1 MIESSRLIW
10 EKGMQSPEGHRD
22 EMILETHRLNL
33 GYGDIQ
39 ILWDIDIQ
47 IREGEIVALAG
58 SNGAGKSTLLKGM
71 IGLLKP
77 MSGKILFQNKDI
89 SSLRPFDRVP
99 IGISM
104 IPEGRELF
112 YWMTAEENILMGA
125 YSRPD
130 SNEIQK
136 ELEWIY
142 NLFPILSERRH
153 QQAGTLSGGEQQMCA
168 IARGLMANP
177 KLLLL
182 DELSL
187 GLAPVM
193 VDRLVHA
200 IREIHR
206 LRKISIFLVEQD
218 VQTAFELASRGY
230 VIETGKIIAADTSQN
245 LLNDNRIREAYLG
258 I

>member
-1 MIESSRLIW
+1 
-10 EKGMQSPEGHRD
+10 MQRPAGGQD
-22 EMILETHRLNL
+22 KMLLETRTLNI

-39 ILWDIDIQ
+39 VLWDIHLTID
-47 IREGEIVALAG
+47 EGEVVALAG
-58 SNGAGKSTLLKGM
+58 SNGAGKTTLLKGLV
-71 IGLLKP
+71 GVLKP
-77 MSGKILFQNKDI
+77 LSGEILFEGKNI
-89 SSLRPFDRVP
+89 STLRPYDRVP
-99 IGISM
+99 LGISLV
-104 IPEGRELF
+104 PEGRELF
-112 YWMTAEENILMGA
+112 YWMGVEENILMGA

-130 SNEIQK
+130 ADGIQQD
-136 ELEWIY
+136 LEWIY
-142 NLFPILSERRH
+142 NLFPILKERKH

-206 LRKISIFLVEQD
+206 LKKISILLVEQD

-245 LLNDNRIREAYLG
+245 LLSDNRIREAYLG

>member
-1 MIESSRLIW
+1 ML
-10 EKGMQSPEGHRD
+10 
-22 EMILETHRLNL
+22 LETRSLNI

-39 ILWDIDIQ
+39 VLWDIHLGID
-47 IREGEIVALAG
+47 EGEIVALAG
-58 SNGAGKSTLLKGM
+58 SNGAGKTTLLKGLV
-71 IGLLKP
+71 GVLKP
-77 MSGKILFQNKDI
+77 ISGEILFEDKNI
-89 SSLRPFDRVP
+89 SALRPYQRVP
-99 IGISM
+99 LGISLV
-104 IPEGRELF
+104 PEGRELF
-112 YWMTAEENILMGA
+112 YWMGVEENILMGA
-125 YSRPD
+125 YSRLD
-130 SNEIQK
+130 SNGVQK
-136 ELEWIY
+136 DLGWVY
-142 NLFPILSERRH
+142 DLFPILRERKH

-206 LRKISIFLVEQD
+206 LRRISIFLVEQD
-218 VQTAFELASRGY
+218 VQTAFELAGRGY
-230 VIETGKIIAADTSQN
+230 VIETGKIIAADTSKN
-245 LLNDNRIREAYLG
+245 LLSDSRIREAYLG

>member
-1 MIESSRLIW
+1 MLLESRS
-10 EKGMQSPEGHRD
+10 
-22 EMILETHRLNL
+22 LNI

-39 ILWDIDIQ
+39 VLWDIHLRID
-47 IREGEIVALAG
+47 EGEIIAVAG
-58 SNGAGKSTLLKGM
+58 SIGAGKTTLLKGL
-71 IGLLKP
+71 IGILKP
-77 MSGKILFQNKDI
+77 ISGEILFENKNI
-89 SSLRPFDRVP
+89 SALRPYQRVP
-99 IGISM
+99 LGISL

-112 YWMTAEENILMGA
+112 YWMEVEENILMGA
-125 YSRPD
+125 YTRLD
-130 SNEIQK
+130 SNGVQK
-136 ELEWIY
+136 DLEWIY
-142 NLFPILSERRH
+142 DLFPILKERKH

-193 VDRLVHA
+193 LDRLVHA

-230 VIETGKIIAADTSQN
+230 VIETGKIVAADTSKN
-245 LLNDNRIREAYLG
+245 LLSDNRIREAYLG

>member
-1 MIESSRLIW
+1 ML
-10 EKGMQSPEGHRD
+10 
-22 EMILETHRLNL
+22 LETRSLNI

-39 ILWDIDIQ
+39 VLWDIHLRID
-47 IREGEIVALAG
+47 EGEIVALAG
-58 SNGAGKSTLLKGM
+58 SNGAGKTTLLKGLV
-71 IGLLKP
+71 GVLKP
-77 MSGKILFQNKDI
+77 ISGEILFENKKI
-89 SSLRPFDRVP
+89 SALRPYQRVP
-99 IGISM
+99 LGISLV
-104 IPEGRELF
+104 PEGRELF
-112 YWMTAEENILMGA
+112 YWMGVEENILMGA
-125 YSRPD
+125 YSRLD
-130 SNEIQK
+130 SNGIQK
-136 ELEWIY
+136 DLGWVY
-142 NLFPILSERRH
+142 DLFPILRERKH

-206 LRKISIFLVEQD
+206 LRKISILLVEQD
-218 VQTAFELASRGY
+218 VQTAFELAGRGY
-230 VIETGKIIAADTSQN
+230 VIETGKIIVADTSKN
-245 LLNDNRIREAYLG
+245 LLSDSRIREAYLG

>member
-1 MIESSRLIW
+1 MV
-10 EKGMQSPEGHRD
+10 
-22 EMILETHRLNL
+22 LETRSLNI

-39 ILWDIDIQ
+39 VLWDIHLRID
-47 IREGEIVALAG
+47 EGEIVALAG
-58 SNGAGKSTLLKGM
+58 SNGAGKTTLLKGLVG
-71 IGLLKP
+71 ILKP
-77 MSGKILFQNKDI
+77 VSGEILFENKNI
-89 SSLRPFDRVP
+89 SALRPHQRVP
-99 IGISM
+99 LGISLV
-104 IPEGRELF
+104 PEGRELF
-112 YWMTAEENILMGA
+112 YWMGVEENILMGA
-125 YSRPD
+125 YSRLD
-130 SNEIQK
+130 SNGIRK
-136 ELEWIY
+136 DLGWVY
-142 NLFPILSERRH
+142 DLFPILKERKH

-200 IREIHR
+200 IHEIHR
-206 LRKISIFLVEQD
+206 LKKISIFLVEQD

-230 VIETGKIIAADTSQN
+230 VIETGKIVAADTSKN
-245 LLNDNRIREAYLG
+245 LLSDNRIREAYLG

>member
-1 MIESSRLIW
+1 ML
-10 EKGMQSPEGHRD
+10 
-22 EMILETHRLNL
+22 LETRKLNI

-39 ILWDIDIQ
+39 VLWDIDLRIG
-47 IREGEIVALAG
+47 EGEIVALAG
-58 SNGAGKSTLLKGM
+58 SNGAGKTTLLKGL
-71 IGLLKP
+71 IGVMKP
-77 MSGKILFQNKDI
+77 LSGEILFEARTV
-89 SSLRPFDRVP
+89 SSLRPHQRVP
-99 IGISM
+99 LGISLV
-104 IPEGRELF
+104 PEGRELF
-112 YWMTAEENILMGA
+112 YWMGVEENILMGA
-125 YSRPD
+125 YLRPD
-130 SNEIQK
+130 SDGIQK
-136 ELEWIY
+136 DLRWIY
-142 NLFPILSERRH
+142 DLFPILKERNH

-206 LRKISIFLVEQD
+206 LRRISIFLVEQD

-230 VIETGKIIAADTSQN
+230 VIETGKIIAADTSEN
-245 LLNDNRIREAYLG
+245 LLRDNRIREAYLG